1 MKINLGY
8 QVYSAREEAEKDLLG
23 VMTKLA
29 EIGYDAVEFAGFYGH
44 SADEIN
50 AMLKE
55 TGLVAISSHVP
66 YAVFMADMQGTVD
79 YHAAIGCKYIA
90 VPYLDEQTRPG
101 APGFAEALRN
111 IAEFGALCKK
121 SGIQL
126 LYHNHDFEFVQV
138 SGQYGL
144 DFIYDATSPCV
155 LQTEIDTC
163 WVNVA
168 GEVPAEYIRKYTG
181 RAPVVHLKDFVGSKK
196 EGEALFALITADG
209 KDDVAVEKKAQPAFD
224 FRPVGYGVQDIPAII
239 KAGLDAGASWFI
251 VEQDRS
257 SERTPLEAAA
267 MSHGTVRKI
276 QETL

>member
-23 VMTKLA
+23 VLKKLA

-44 SADEIN
+44 SADEVN

-55 TGLVAISSHVP
+55 TGLIAISSHVP
-66 YAVFMADMQGTVD
+66 YQSFIEDMQGTID
-79 YHAAIGCKYIA
+79 YHAAIGCKFIA

-101 APGFAEALRN
+101 AAGFAGALRN
-111 IAEFGALCKK
+111 IAKFGKMCKK
-121 SGIQL
+121 AGIQL
-126 LYHNHDFEFVQV
+126 LYHNHDFEFVMV

-144 DFIYDATSPCV
+144 DFIYDAISPCA

-168 GEVPAEYIRKYTG
+168 GEVPAEYILKYTG

-196 EGEALFALITADG
+196 EGEALFALITPDG
-209 KDDVAVEKKAQPAFD
+209 KDDIVVEEKKEPAFD
-224 FRPVGYGVQDIPAII
+224 FRPVGYGLQDVPAII
-239 KAGLDAGASWFI
+239 KAGLKAGASWFI

-257 SERTPLEAAA
+257 TERPPLEAAA
-267 MSHGTVRKI
+267 MSCGTVRKI
-276 QETL
+276 EKEL